1 MGDMWESTWCW
12 DCLSSLWDYTFD
24 TKTWKLVSE
33 GPAATRADGTAAPT
47 HGHDFPTI
55 HPALTG
61 KKMRYVY
68 VLANA
73 NCGRLEAP
81 VSRRDYA
88 GAAKVPGSD
97 SPDAPAFYNCY
108 EKYDLET
115 GEVKEYNVGRAS
127 SDTVFVPKAGGE
139 KEDDGYL
146 VAVAYNENRHTSSVV
161 VVDAESMDAVCE
173 IELPVH
179 VTTTFH
185 GCWVPKN

>member
-12 DCLSSLWDYTFD
+12 DNLSSLWDYTFD

-33 GPAATRADGTAAPT
+33 GPPAKRADGTLAAA

-55 HPALTG
+55 HPAFTG
-61 KKMRYVY
+61 RKMRYVY

-73 NCGRLEAP
+73 NCGRLEGP
-81 VSRRDYA
+81 VSHQDYV

-97 SPDAPAFYNCY
+97 QPGAPAFYNSQ

-115 GEVKEYNVGRAS
+115 GDVKEYNVGRAS
-127 SDTVFVPKAGGE
+127 SDTVFVPKKNGQ
-139 KEDDGYL
+139 KEDEGYL
-146 VAVAYNENRHTSSVV
+146 LSVIYNDDKHTSNML
-161 VVDAESMDAVCE
+161 VVDAESMEAVCE

-185 GCWVPKN
+185 GCWVPDV